1 MALAPRVTRE
11 ALSNCTLV
19 LIICI
24 GAFLQAKKYDRA
36 IAILAKHGWWD
47 KLIEVVRAV
56 DKGDTKNLAACA
68 GHFRKAGQFAYAKEA
83 LIKQDDMRGLIQL
96 LVDEQK

>member
-1 MALAPRVTRE
+1 MAHTAPSSCTHACTR
-11 ALSNCTLV
+11 A
-19 LIICI
+19 
-24 GAFLQAKKYDRA
+24 QAKKYDRA
-36 IAILAKHGWWD
+36 IAILAKNQWWD

-56 DKGDTKNLAACA
+56 EKSDSKNLSTCST
-68 GHFRKAGQFAYAKEA
+68 HFRKAGQFAYAKEA